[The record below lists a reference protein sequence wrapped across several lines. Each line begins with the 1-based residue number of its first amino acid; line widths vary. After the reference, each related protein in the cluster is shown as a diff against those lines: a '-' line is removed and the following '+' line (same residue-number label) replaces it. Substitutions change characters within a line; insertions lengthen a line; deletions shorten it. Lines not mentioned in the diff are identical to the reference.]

1 MAAMEEEETTDVAN
15 LVVVA
20 VSLSPSCPISA
31 AARCG
36 PIGSTRFLAALPLPP
51 NSVDLVLAP
60 ATIRSIGERERERR
74 REVHVALEL
83 VVVVEAPAAAE
94 ATSSPKS
101 QAAPVEWGS
110 VDGR

>member
-20 VSLSPSCPISA
+20 VSLSPLCPISA

-60 ATIRSIGERERERR
+60 ATIRSIGEREREEERGACRR
-74 REVHVALEL
+74 VSGADNGEKESG
-83 VVVVEAPAAAE
+83 
-94 ATSSPKS
+94 T
-101 QAAPVEWGS
+101 GC
-110 VDGR
+110 GG

>member
-15 LVVVA
+15 LVVIA
-20 VSLSPSCPISA
+20 VSLSPSCPIHA

-60 ATIRSIGERERERR
+60 ATIRSIGERERGEERC
-74 REVHVALEL
+74 
-83 VVVVEAPAAAE
+83 
-94 ATSSPKS
+94 T
-101 QAAPVEWGS
+101 
-110 VDGR
+110 